1 MKMKLIFIILIF
13 MLFFIKPILASE
25 FCNGFE
31 RGYIAGYKQSS
42 GSAYDPYAPYCPF
55 QPYKTASD
63 PKSDY
68 EHGYTIGYREGMSE
82 GR

>member
-1 MKMKLIFIILIF
+1 

-42 GSAYDPYAPYCPF
+42 GSAYDPYAPYCPY